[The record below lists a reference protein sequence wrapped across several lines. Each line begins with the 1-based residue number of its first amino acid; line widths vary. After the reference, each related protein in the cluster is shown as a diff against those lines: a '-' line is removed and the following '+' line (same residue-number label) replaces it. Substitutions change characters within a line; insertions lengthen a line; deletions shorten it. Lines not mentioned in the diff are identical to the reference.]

1 MDVSERESRMVAIA
15 TKAVQEKIESTGK
28 CVRYYHSDLLKA
40 TTRGGLAIALK
51 SVEPRHLE
59 KIAHDS
65 GIEAARLVAFR
76 IRENLLEYYELL
88 RKAEVPV
95 SDLYSI
101 EVDISPD
108 DVVLVE
114 VSKDAGEDLR
124 TILQKHS
131 EHATRHI
138 SEVIHAIKGVLHNPM
153 LGIDT
158 NPANFCLTKGDGC
171 GWADLHFV
179 DLFPPMFLNKDGVYL
194 VGFPQPECR
203 LAECN
208 KDRYYTDKGALR
220 ILRFNLMRI
229 NSGFEE
235 EFLHALQ
242 NSMDTCHAREL
253 IDFFMSLPDQKA
265 LTLLRDGK
273 KDDVCALIMERDQ
286 FKIDDLREIA
296 FRILPNNPAILDEL
310 FKLTMMNFLIP
321 EEERKEKL
329 QTFKCLL
336 VSEVCKL

>member
-1 MDVSERESRMVAIA
+1 MDVLERESRMVAIA
-15 TKAVQEKIESTGK
+15 TKAVREKIVPIGK
-28 CVRYYHSDLLKA
+28 SSQYYHSDLLKA
-40 TTRGGLAIALK
+40 TTHGGLAIALK

-59 KIAHDS
+59 KVAYDS
-65 GIEAARLVAFR
+65 GIEVAKLVAYR

-108 DVVLVE
+108 GVVLLE
-114 VSKDAGEDLR
+114 VSKDAGEDFR

-131 EHATRHI
+131 EYAPRHI
-138 SEVIHAIKGVLHNPM
+138 SEVIHAIKGVLSNPS

-158 NPANFCLTKGDGC
+158 NPANFCLTKGDGN
-171 GWADLHFV
+171 GWTDLHFV

-203 LAECN
+203 LAEFN
-208 KDRYYTDKGALR
+208 KNRYYTDKGALR

-229 NSGFEE
+229 NSWFEE
-235 EFLHALQ
+235 EFSNALQ
-242 NSMDTCHAREL
+242 NSLDTCHAREL

-273 KDDVCALIMERDQ
+273 KEDECSLKMERDQ
-286 FKIDDLREIA
+286 FQIDDLREIA
-296 FRILPNNPAILDEL
+296 FRILPNNPELLDEL

-329 QTFKCLL
+329 QTFKRLL
-336 VSEVCKL
+336 ISEVCKL